1 MNMGILDRLKAYFG
15 LQVETVAEEYV
26 ETVAQN
32 FEDQIMSLTK
42 YDPNLKT
49 LKVVELKALAKKRGL
64 KRYSTLRK
72 AELVNFLNDNNMKN
86 ERT

>member
-1 MNMGILDRLKAYFG
+1 MGILDRLKAYFG
-15 LQVETVAEEYV
+15 LQVETVAEEHV
-26 ETVAQN
+26 KTVAQN
-32 FEDQIMSLTK
+32 FEDQIMSLAN